1 MARTSDYRWSN
12 DAVADLGENVRVNS
26 TAGIA
31 TDNAPTGSAG
41 SYLAAQRSHTGDFGE
56 MSEMTNLK
64 TFVTSLA
71 VAYRG

>member
-1 MARTSDYRWSN
+1 
-12 DAVADLGENVRVNS
+12 VNS
-26 TAGIA
+26 TARIA

-41 SYLAAQRSHTGDFGE
+41 SNFAAQRSHTGFFGG

-71 VAYRG
+71 VAYGG